1 MSVDDKNFFSDLGY
15 DTDKEIT
22 FQVDDR
28 IECVNKDINE
38 CLYKYPK
45 NLGFVTIDIS
55 PKSGPQECENC
66 QSKRKRKRCFTRVS
80 SRYCQDLCIDY
91 LRSHIDDLRE
101 HFEKNK
107 LPIESIKL
115 TRETKE
121 KNCTY
126 TLEIEIEQ

>member
-1 MSVDDKNFFSDLGY
+1 MTVDDEDFFSDLGY
-15 DTDKEIT
+15 DTEKEVT
-22 FQVDDR
+22 FQVDDALCSKKE
-28 IECVNKDINE
+28 IKKI
-38 CLYKYPK
+38 LYKYPK
-45 NLGFVTIDIS
+45 YLGFVAQNSTC
-55 PKSGPQECENC
+55 PKGQNNNINC
-66 QSKRKRKRCFTRVS
+66 SQCDQRCKQRFIRKS

-115 TRETKE
+115 TRETKG